1 MGILTDGDNLKK
13 NLMGFIRERERAV
26 RKQRQEKRGRTVCV
40 NETDG
45 QNRKEIC

>member
-1 MGILTDGDNLKK
+1 MV
-13 NLMGFIRERERAV
+13 FIRERDISKKKKK
-26 RKQRQEKRGRTVCV
+26 RKSRKRNRTVCV